1 MPMVHNTAW
10 IFPVKWLDSIN
21 EYSVQFAKL
30 GMSAD
35 DMFKIMEVGAQT
47 GAFNLDKV
55 GDAIKEM
62 SIRVVDGSDT
72 TAAGFKAV
80 GLDAAGM
87 SAAFAKGGDSA
98 KKPLIKPSRR

>member
-1 MPMVHNTAW
+1 MVQQYGLD
-10 IFPVKWLDSIN
+10 FSDEMLDSLN

-80 GLDAAGM
+80 GLDAAACPPPLLRAGT
-87 SAAFAKGGDSA
+87 AP